1 MAAVRRV
8 MTNVQFNI
16 VMPFGRCEKGTC
28 CDCVTEVKDE
38 APGGA
43 PPRVTARLL
52 PTAMRRG
59 GRPSVTSDVDP
70 TPIRRYGGNVS
81 TRSGDLAEELKQVIR
96 LAGRDPEALEGA
108 LPVLSAFHRVSSA
121 GEMDEPA
128 RVHLILRRLI
138 PEYLDRLPAG
148 RDCRAIRELMTWED
162 EDGESQSLTTRYHKA
177 AAHLVNAATDF
188 GRRQEPRLLAECAR
202 RFVALDH
209 EDRIAVTIPAGSGL
223 SPPAAVAAGADHA
236 HPPPPL
242 ASAEVSAGIVQVHKN
257 LDYHLL
263 VDLMADA
270 EEIVILNTWIPELN
284 ILDDALVEA
293 LARGTYVSILMLYPD
308 SEIAQL
314 RNQALQMT
322 QARPREDRVRRG
334 VRHCLE
340 VLAAIARTAGDD
352 GRRHLRVRLYHSLPS
367 ISVYGVDDR
376 AFFSVFLHGQV
387 STKIP
392 QIEVVGQ
399 DSLMGRLVFSE
410 LETLWE
416 TGQEFADLEQWETEL
431 EAMRRRFGLEP

>member
-1 MAAVRRV
+1 M
-8 MTNVQFNI
+8 
-16 VMPFGRCEKGTC
+16 
-28 CDCVTEVKDE
+28 
-38 APGGA
+38 
-43 PPRVTARLL
+43 
-52 PTAMRRG
+52 
-59 GRPSVTSDVDP
+59 
-70 TPIRRYGGNVS
+70 S
-81 TRSGDLAEELKQVIR
+81 TRSADLAEELKQVIR

-108 LPVLSAFHRVSSA
+108 LPALSAFHRVASFDAS
-121 GEMDEPA
+121 DEPA
-128 RVHLILRRLI
+128 RVHFILRRLI
-138 PEYLDRLPAG
+138 PEYLERLPAG

-162 EDGESQSLTTRYHKA
+162 EDGQSQSLTTRYHKA

-202 RFVALDH
+202 RFIVLDH
-209 EDRIAVTIPAGSGL
+209 EDGL
-223 SPPAAVAAGADHA
+223 AGAA
-236 HPPPPL
+236 PGGAGAAAPL
-242 ASAEVSAGIVQVHKN
+242 PVADTDTSAGIVQVHRN

-263 VDLMADA
+263 VDLMAAA

-308 SEIAQL
+308 SQIAQL
-314 RNQALQMT
+314 RNQALQMTT

-340 VLAAIARTAGDD
+340 VPAAIARTAGDD
-352 GRRHLRVRLYHSLPS
+352 SRRHLRVRLYHSLPS

-387 STKIP
+387 SVKSP
-392 QIEVVGQ
+392 QIEVEGQ
-399 DSLMGRLVFSE
+399 DSLMGRLVFRE

-416 TGQEFADLEQWETEL
+416 AGQEFQDLEHWETEL
-431 EAMRRRFGLEP
+431 LEMGARFGLGS